1 MGMKPADLQTILD
14 THDKYWGDKR
24 HQMLRYKSVY
34 EMDFWDD
41 IDLDAETQIRI
52 QTNDGYGYIESFQAS
67 LFAKNPAVAVKSGVL
82 GKGDPQKSQ
91 NIINHFLLTSRNEIE
106 NASRMALIY
115 PMSFLKLTITERENL
130 YERVLPVAVPP
141 WQVIV
146 DRDASRWDTQR
157 FVGHIYWMTVP
168 EAKKKFGGKFD
179 DIGAEIVGYFDQT
192 AKDDTG
198 GTRPQDPQESPV
210 APMFRYVKVVE
221 LYDLMHDK
229 LYWWCPERADKWLD
243 KADFIPFRDA
253 EDQPHPPIVPLYYN
267 RVPDQPLVGYSA
279 VKRVYDQLYEMNIIR
294 SFQANAVRKASRQ
307 WLVKKGAMSDDEMA
321 RVTSGIDGLFVE
333 VETDDS
339 LDTIIRPVPHQ
350 NLPAEVSRY
359 MSDVIRDKD
368 AGSVTAAFTR
378 GEATKATA
386 TEIAALAAYTTSEI
400 GRMARER
407 DGAIEM
413 MGRIYLL
420 MVALF
425 IEEAK
430 VPTMVLLNGEAQTV
444 KPDDLTGDFQ
454 IFAADQASTPI
465 SEAIRE
471 QRLLQNAQLLQALGV
486 PNQKILEEIVR
497 TMGLPEDFLETAPP
511 AAAPEQGGAGIP
523 GVANPEGPPT
533 AQDLINTPSPQNV
546 SDMLLGGGVGFTQ

>member
-1 MGMKPADLQTILD
+1 
-14 THDKYWGDKR
+14 
-24 HQMLRYKSVY
+24 
-34 EMDFWDD
+34 
-41 IDLDAETQIRI
+41 
-52 QTNDGYGYIESFQAS
+52 
-67 LFAKNPAVAVKSGVL
+67 
-82 GKGDPQKSQ
+82 
-91 NIINHFLLTSRNEIE
+91 
-106 NASRMALIY
+106 MALIY
-115 PMSFLKLTITERENL
+115 PMSFLKLTITDRENL

-146 DRDASRWDTQR
+146 DRDANRWDRQR

-168 EAKKKFGGKFD
+168 DAKEKFGGKFD
-179 DIGAEIVGYFDQT
+179 DIGAEIVGFFEQGIRD
-192 AKDDTG
+192 ATG
-198 GTRPQDPQESPV
+198 GAQPKNPQESTV
-210 APMFRYVKVVE
+210 SPMFKYVKVVE
-221 LYDLMHDK
+221 LYDLMNDK
-229 LYWWCPERADKWLD
+229 LYWWCPERSDKWLD
-243 KADFIPFRDA
+243 KAEFIPFRDA
-253 EDQPHPPIVPLYYN
+253 EDHPHPPIIPLYYN
-267 RVPDQPLVGYSA
+267 RIPDRPLVGYSA
-279 VKRVYDQLYEMNIIR
+279 IKRIYDQLYEMNIIR

-307 WLVKKGAMSDDEMA
+307 WLVKKGAMTDDEMSQI
-321 RVTSGIDGLFVE
+321 TSGIDGLFVE
-333 VETDDS
+333 VESDDPLSS
-339 LDTIIRPVPHQ
+339 LIVPVPHQ

-359 MSDVIRDKD
+359 MQEVIRDKD

-430 VPTMVLLNGEAQTV
+430 IPTLVLLDGEAQTV
-444 KPDDLTGDFQ
+444 KSDDLTGDFQ

-486 PNQKILEEIVR
+486 PNHKILKEVVR
-497 TMGLPEDFLETAPP
+497 TMGLPEDFLEEAEAPQVP
-511 AAAPEQGGAGIP
+511 GAGIP
-523 GVANPEGPPT
+523 GVANPQGPPT
-533 AQDLINTPSPQNV
+533 AQDLVNNPSPGNV
-546 SDMLLGGGVGFTQ
+546 TEMLLGGGVGFTQ

>member
-1 MGMKPADLQTILD
+1 MKPKDLREILD
-14 THDKYWGDKR
+14 THEKFWGDR
-24 HQMLRYKSVY
+24 RTEMLRYKSVY
-34 EMDFWDD
+34 EMDFWDEAD
-41 IDLDAETQIRI
+41 QQLQLETQIRI

-67 LFAKNPAVAVKSGVL
+67 LFAKNPAVVVKPGVL
-82 GKGDPQKSQ
+82 GKGDTKKSQ
-91 NIINHFLLTSRNEIE
+91 NIINHFLLNSRNEIE

-115 PMSFLKLTITERENL
+115 PMSFLKLTVTERENI

-141 WQVIV
+141 WQIIV
-146 DRDASRWDTQR
+146 DRDAARWDTQR
-157 FVGHIYWMTVP
+157 FVGHVYWMTVP
-168 EAKKKFGGKFD
+168 EAKKRFGGKFD
-179 DIGAEIVGYFDQT
+179 DIGSEIVGFFEQGI
-192 AKDDTG
+192 KDATG
-198 GTRPQDPQESPV
+198 GARPKDPQESTV
-210 APMFRYVKVVE
+210 SPMFKHVKVVE
-221 LYDLMHDK
+221 LYDLMNDK
-229 LYWWCPERADKWLD
+229 LYWWCPERGDKWLD
-243 KADFIPFRDA
+243 KADFIPFRDS
-253 EDQPHPPIVPLYYN
+253 EDQPHPPIIPLYYN
-267 RVPDQPLVGYSA
+267 RIPDQPLLGYSA
-279 VKRVYDQLYEMNIIR
+279 IKRVYDQLFEMNIIR

-307 WLVKKGAMSDDEMA
+307 WLVKKGAMTDDEMNQ
-321 RVTSGIDGLFVE
+321 VTSGIDGLFVE
-333 VETDDS
+333 VESDDP
-339 LDTIIRPVPHQ
+339 LDTLIRPVPHQ

-359 MSDVIRDKD
+359 MADVIRDKD
-368 AGSVTAAFTR
+368 SGSVTAAFTR

-420 MVALF
+420 MVSLF

-430 VPTMVLLNGEAQTV
+430 IPTMVLLNGEAQTV

-486 PNQKILEEIVR
+486 PNKKILEEIVR
-497 TMGLPEDFLETAPP
+497 TMGLPEDFLED
-511 AAAPEQGGAGIP
+511 AAVPQEPGAGIP
-523 GVANPEGPPT
+523 GVANPDAPPT